1 VENNTVHSK
10 RTMHGV
16 INKLRAIISLKA
28 FNRKTELS
36 TSKSNKINNVLMY
49 LGLALKWVRPAI
61 VCKIIQKH

>member
-1 VENNTVHSK
+1 VENNTVRSK

-49 LGLALKWVRPAI
+49 LGLALKWVCPAI

>member
-1 VENNTVHSK
+1 VENNAVRSK
-10 RTMHGV
+10 STMHGV

-49 LGLALKWVRPAI
+49 LGLALKWVRLEI
-61 VCKIIQKH
+61 VRKIIQKH

>member
-1 VENNTVHSK
+1 VENNAVRNK

-28 FNRKTELS
+28 FNRKTKLS

-49 LGLALKWVRPAI
+49 LGLSLKWVRPTI
-61 VCKIIQKH
+61 VHKIIQKH